1 MEYTKDIILDV
12 NYGHAQNNKKR
23 KKGIYNTLKNVISK
37 HIIIVSILSITVIL
51 MFFDFILI
59 TSFVDVLNSI

>member
-12 NYGHAQNNKKR
+12 NYGHKKR